1 MPGRFTGWRAHARAL
16 SPAGGSGGGRRM
28 GSGEPCRAVI
38 FFFPPLLPRFW
49 YGAVSPMDEAGASS
63 AAALLELE
71 KGLAALLELEACVA
85 HVFRASV

>member
-1 MPGRFTGWRAHARAL
+1 MPAL
-16 SPAGGSGGGRRM
+16 RDGEHIPAL
-28 GSGEPCRAVI
+28 CRLPAAAADGKWGALPSRDL
-38 FFFPPLLPRFW
+38 FFSPLLPRFW

>member
-1 MPGRFTGWRAHARAL
+1 
-16 SPAGGSGGGRRM
+16 
-28 GSGEPCRAVI
+28 
-38 FFFPPLLPRFW
+38 
-49 YGAVSPMDEAGASS
+49 MDEAGAST